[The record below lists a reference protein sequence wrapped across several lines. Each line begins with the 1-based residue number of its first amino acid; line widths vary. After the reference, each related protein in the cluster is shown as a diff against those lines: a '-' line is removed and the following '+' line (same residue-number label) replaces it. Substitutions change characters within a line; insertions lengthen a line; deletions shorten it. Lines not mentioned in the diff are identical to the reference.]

1 MGIRGLMAVSYW
13 KYGENILRV
22 RVMGLALGD
31 TISCGG
37 SGHRLSTF
45 RGFRLVA
52 DNHNGELGNQRGDGA
67 DGGEERSQDGADG
80 SEGHGNLDERVAV
93 LVLYND
99 ALDVALVDQGADLID
114 EVAAQDMNFFDY
126 IIETHS
132 LDYVVRC
139 RQVPEQLNSEDRE
152 AALPVVDP
160 RPRRVRNSTI
170 KNAPALDCK

>member
-1 MGIRGLMAVSYW
+1 MERPGGLSTFEHRRAILGIRGLMAVSYW

-132 LDYVVRC
+132 IRLR
-139 RQVPEQLNSEDRE
+139 
-152 AALPVVDP
+152 P
-160 RPRRVRNSTI
+160 RPAISSQAAQYRPR
-170 KNAPALDCK
+170 A